1 MNVSY
6 DTDILEWSEHQAA
19 LLRRIAAGEIVNSA
33 ELDWPNI
40 AEEIKSV
47 GRSETRACESHLV
60 QALVHD
66 LKAEAWPLLR
76 DVPHWRAEARHHR
89 NEARAAYTP
98 SMQRKVDIARLYRRA
113 LTELPETMD
122 GQPPLPVPTECPVTL
137 DELLSDE

>member
-1 MNVSY
+1 MNGGY
-6 DTDILEWSEHQAA
+6 DIDILDWSEHQAA

-40 AEEIKSV
+40 AEEIELV
-47 GRSETRACESHLV
+47 GRSETRACKSHLV

-66 LKAEAWPLLR
+66 LKAEAWPLFR
-76 DVPHWRAEARHHR
+76 DVPHWAEARRHR
-89 NEARAAYTP
+89 NEARAACTP
-98 SMQRKVDIARLYRRA
+98 SMQRKIDIARLYRRA